1 MALRYEFEIDAL
13 RPEEAAEILWAM
25 KRGDVVRYAYARN
38 LGWPNVDPNNWL
50 GGAMRR
56 LADEGAFVLFSKAD
70 RPAAYEGDVRRFHYC
85 AKRTGRIIQ
94 LNTIRRILQ
103 VGPSGDK
110 A

>member
-1 MALRYEFEIDAL
+1 MRYHFEIDAL
-13 RPEEAAEILWAM
+13 HPEEAAEILWAM
-25 KRGDVVRYAYARN
+25 KRGDVVRYAYRAN
-38 LGWPNVDPNNWL
+38 LGWDHDPDRWL

-56 LADEGAFVLFSKAD
+56 LADEGAFVLFIKAD
-70 RPAAYEGDVRRFHYC
+70 RPAAYEADWRRFHYC

-103 VGPSGDK
+103 VGPAGDR

>member
-1 MALRYEFEIDAL
+1 MIYHFEIDAL
-13 RPEEAAEILWAM
+13 RPEEAADLLWQM
-25 KRGDVVRYAYARN
+25 KRGQVVRYAYRAN
-38 LGWPNVDPNNWL
+38 LGWPHEPDYWL
-50 GGAMRR
+50 GGAMRQ
-56 LADEGAFVLFSKAD
+56 LADEGAFLLFSKAD
-70 RPAAYEGDVRRFHYC
+70 RPADGADDVRKFHYC

>member
-1 MALRYEFEIDAL
+1 MRYEFEIDAL

-38 LGWPNVDPNNWL
+38 LGWPNVDPNHWL

-70 RPAAYEGDVRRFHYC
+70 RPADFADDVRKFHYC

-103 VGPSGDK
+103 VGPAGDK